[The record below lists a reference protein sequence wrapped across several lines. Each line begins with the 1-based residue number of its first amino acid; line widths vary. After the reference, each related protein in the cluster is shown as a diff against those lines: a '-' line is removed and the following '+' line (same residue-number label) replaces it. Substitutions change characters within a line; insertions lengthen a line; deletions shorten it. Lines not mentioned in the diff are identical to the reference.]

1 MSMRACTSTR
11 NMYLILRGT
20 DGFHRC
26 FTTLSNSCNVCLRIK
41 YIYMRNRRD
50 VVFITNL
57 SELNNNP
64 WIMSHHAGLRKHAA
78 RAIVTLVR

>member
-1 MSMRACTSTR
+1 M
-11 NMYLILRGT
+11 IE
-20 DGFHRC
+20 
-26 FTTLSNSCNVCLRIK
+26 

-64 WIMSHHAGLRKHAA
+64 WIMSRHAGLRKHVA
-78 RAIVTLVR
+78 RAIVTPVR